1 MDLIYI
7 ILAAGLSK
15 RFKSKHNNI
24 EKQFYLIN
32 KKSILEICIENFI
45 KLNLNSKLFI
55 VVSETRYND
64 AVEICNKYNLTSPIV
79 GGKTRQESIF
89 KALKKIENYKPQN
102 VLIHDAARP
111 YINKN
116 IIEKLKDN
124 MKNNVSCVVPY
135 LNISDA
141 IIKKDPKKNVKYL
154 NKKNFLLIQT
164 PQICNFKKLIT
175 THRKVYNK
183 QNYDDDSSLL
193 MENGFKVKYI
203 KGDPKLLKITYEEDL
218 HLIKLIL
225 ENQMMKNYITKTGL
239 GYDIHQL
246 VKINS
251 KTKDRKLILGGFK
264 IDNGYFL
271 KGHSDAD
278 VLLHAITDSIYGALN
293 ENDIGYHFPPSE
305 NKWKNCNSFVFLKH
319 ALCKLS
325 EKNAE
330 LIHIDSVII
339 TESPKILDYVDEI
352 KNKIS
357 NTTGIKKEILSIK
370 GKSNE
375 GIGFI
380 GRKEGIVVFSNT
392 TIKMLYE

>member
-7 ILAAGLSK
+7 ILAAGLSE
-15 RFKSKHNNI
+15 RFKSKRINI

-32 KKSILEICIENFI
+32 GKSILEICIENFI
-45 KLNLNSKLFI
+45 KLELNHKLLT

-64 AVEICNKYNLTSPIV
+64 ANKICNKYNIMSPII
-79 GGKTRQESIF
+79 GGKTRQESVF
-89 KALKKIENYKPQN
+89 KALKKIDHYKPKN
-102 VLIHDAARP
+102 VIIHDAARP

-116 IIEKLKDN
+116 IIEKLIYN
-124 MKNNVSCVVPY
+124 MKNNVSCVVPT
-135 LNISDA
+135 LNIADA
-141 IIKKDPKKNVKYL
+141 ILKNKINKKVKYL
-154 NKKNFLLIQT
+154 NKKNYLLIQT
-164 PQICNFKKLIT
+164 PQICNFKKLIF
-175 THRKVYNK
+175 THRKFYNK

-193 MENGFKVKYI
+193 IENGFKVKYI
-203 KGDPKLLKITYEEDL
+203 EGDPKSLKITYEEDL
-218 HLIKLIL
+218 PLIKSIL
-225 ENQMMKNYITKTGL
+225 EKQLMKNFITKTGI
-239 GYDIHQL
+239 GYDVHKL

-251 KTKDRKLILGGFK
+251 KTKDKKMILGGLK

-293 ENDIGYHFPPSE
+293 ENDIGFHFPPNE
-305 NKWKNCNSFVFLKH
+305 NKWKNCDSFVFLKH
-319 ALCKLS
+319 ALNKLK

-330 LIHIDSVII
+330 LIHIDSIII

-357 NTTGIKKEILSIK
+357 NSTGINKEILSIK

-375 GIGFI
+375 GVGFI
-380 GRKEGIVVFSNT
+380 GRKEGIAVFST
-392 TIKMLYE
+392 STIKITYE

>member
-24 EKQFYLIN
+24 EKQFNLIN

-45 KLNLNSKLFI
+45 KLNLDEKLFI
-55 VVSETRYND
+55 VVSKTRYND
-64 AVEICNKYNLTSPIV
+64 TIKICNKYNLNSPII
-79 GGKTRQESIF
+79 GGKTRQESVF
-89 KALKKIENYKPQN
+89 KALKKIEHYKPKN
-102 VLIHDAARP
+102 VIIHDAARP
-111 YINKN
+111 YINEN
-116 IIEKLKDN
+116 VIEKLKYN
-124 MKNNVSCVVPY
+124 MKNNVSCVVPT
-135 LNISDA
+135 LKIADA
-141 IIKKDPKKNVKYL
+141 IIKNKTNNKVKYL
-154 NKKNFLLIQT
+154 NKKKYLLIQT
-164 PQICNFKKLIT
+164 PQICNFENLLMI
-175 THRKVYNK
+175 HRKVYKK

-193 MENGFKVKYI
+193 MENGYKVKFI
-203 KGDPKLLKITYEEDL
+203 EGDPKSLKITYEEDL
-218 HLIKLIL
+218 HLIKSIL
-225 ENQMMKNYITKTGL
+225 ENQYMKNYITKTGI
-239 GYDIHQL
+239 GYDIHKL
-246 VKINS
+246 LKINS
-251 KTKDRKLILGGFK
+251 KSKHKKLILGGLR

-293 ENDIGYHFPPSE
+293 ENDIGYHFPPTE
-305 NKWKNCNSFVFLKH
+305 NKWKNCDSFVFLKH
-319 ALCKLS
+319 ALSKLK
-325 EKNAE
+325 EKNAT

-357 NTTGIKKEILSIK
+357 NSTGINKDILSIK

-380 GRKEGIVVFSNT
+380 GRKEGIAVFSNT
-392 TIKMLYE
+392 TIKITDE

>member
-15 RFKSKHNNI
+15 RFKSEHNI
-24 EKQFYLIN
+24 VEKQFYLIN

-45 KLNLNSKLFI
+45 NLNLDNKLFI
-55 VVSETRYND
+55 VVSEARYND
-64 AVEICNKYNLTSPIV
+64 AVKICNKYNLTSPII

-89 KALKKIENYKPQN
+89 NALKKVENYKPKN

-124 MKNNVSCVVPY
+124 LKNNVSCVVPY

-141 IIKKDPKKNVKYL
+141 IIKKYSNKNVKYL
-154 NKKNFLLIQT
+154 NKKNYLLIQT
-164 PQICNFKKLIT
+164 PQICNFKKLIM
-175 THRKVYNK
+175 THRKVYKK

-193 MENGFKVKYI
+193 MENGFKVKYVE
-203 KGDPKLLKITYEEDL
+203 GDPKSLKITYEEDL
-218 HLIKLIL
+218 HLTKLIL
-225 ENQMMKNYITKTGL
+225 ENQLMKNYITKTGL
-239 GYDIHQL
+239 GYDVHKL

-251 KTKDRKLILGGFK
+251 KTKGKKLILGGLR

-278 VLLHAITDSIYGALN
+278 VLLHAITDSIYGAMN

-305 NKWKNCNSFVFLKH
+305 DKWKNCDSFVFLNH
-319 ALCKLS
+319 ALKKLS

-357 NTTGIKKEILSIK
+357 NSTTINKEILSIK

-380 GRKEGIVVFSNT
+380 GRKEGIAVFSNT
-392 TIKMLYE
+392 TIKVTHD

>member
-7 ILAAGLSK
+7 ILAAGLSE
-15 RFKSKHNNI
+15 RFKSKHNI
-24 EKQFYLIN
+24 VEKQFYLIN

-45 KLNLNSKLFI
+45 NLNLDNKLFI
-55 VVSETRYND
+55 VVSEARYND
-64 AVEICNKYNLTSPIV
+64 AVKICNKYNLTSPII

-89 KALKKIENYKPQN
+89 KALKKVENYKPKN

-124 MKNNVSCVVPY
+124 LKNNVSCVVPY

-141 IIKKDPKKNVKYL
+141 IIKKYSNKNVKYL
-154 NKKNFLLIQT
+154 NKKNYLLIQT
-164 PQICNFKKLIT
+164 PQICNFKKLIM
-175 THRKVYNK
+175 THRKVYKK

-203 KGDPKLLKITYEEDL
+203 EGDPKSLKITYKEDL

-225 ENQMMKNYITKTGL
+225 ENQLMKNYITKTGL
-239 GYDIHQL
+239 GYDVHKL

-251 KTKDRKLILGGFK
+251 KTKGKKLILGGLR

-278 VLLHAITDSIYGALN
+278 VLLHAITDSIYGAMN

-305 NKWKNCNSFVFLKH
+305 NKWKNCDSFVFLNH
-319 ALCKLS
+319 ALRKLS

-357 NTTGIKKEILSIK
+357 NNTGIDKEILSIK

-380 GRKEGIVVFSNT
+380 GRKEGIAVFSNT
-392 TIKMLYE
+392 TIKLSDE